1 MLNQPVLSDI
11 RTAHKRI
18 EPYIN
23 LTPVLTCASL
33 NNMIGANLFFK
44 CENFQ
49 KVGAFKFR
57 GACNA
62 VFSLSDEEAS
72 RGVATHSSGNHA
84 AALAL
89 AAGKRGIA
97 ARIVMPSNAPKVK
110 VDAVKGYGGMIT
122 FCEPTQQSRES
133 TTAKVIQETGAVLI
147 HPYNDYRIIAG
158 QGTAVLELMEEIS
171 DLDFILAPVG
181 GGGLLSGTAIAAK
194 GLNPKI
200 KVIGC
205 EPKNADDAYRSKKA
219 GKIIP
224 SINPNTIADGLRTS
238 LGDKTFP
245 IIRDLVDDILLAT
258 EEEIVT
264 AMRQIF
270 ERMKIVVEP
279 SAAVPLAVLLSK
291 LIVGHPAGARP
302 TNYQLDIK
310 GKKVGVILSG
320 GNVDF
325 SRFFEKAM

>member
-1 MLNQPVLSDI
+1 METQPRLPQI
-11 RTAHKRI
+11 RAAHERI
-18 EPYIN
+18 RPFIN
-23 LTPVLTCASL
+23 RTPVLTCSTL
-33 NNMIGANLFFK
+33 SNMVGTSLFFK

-62 VFSLSDEEAS
+62 VFSLSDEEAP

-89 AAGKRGIA
+89 AAAKRGIA
-97 ARIVMPSNAPKVK
+97 ARIVMPSNSPQIKI
-110 VDAVKGYGGMIT
+110 DAVTGYGGIIT
-122 FCEPTQQSRES
+122 FCEPTLESRES
-133 TTAKVIQETGAVLI
+133 TAAKVVQETGATFI

-158 QGTAVLELMEEIS
+158 QGSAALEFMEEIP

-181 GGGLLSGTAIAAK
+181 GGGLLSGVAIAAK
-194 GLNPKI
+194 DLNPKI

-219 GKIIP
+219 GHIIP
-224 SINPNTIADGLRTS
+224 SQNPKTIADGLRTS

-264 AMRQIF
+264 AMRHIF

-291 LIVGHPAGARP
+291 
-302 TNYQLDIK
+302 QLDVTN
-310 GKKVGVILSG
+310 KKVGVILSG
-320 GNVDF
+320 GNVDL
-325 SRFFEKAM
+325 SRFFEGLTQEVR